1 MTAFLNNR
9 GEERAEYMKYNK
21 SIVLKNG
28 KICVIRNADAKD
40 AEGVFDNFNLTHG
53 HTDFLLAY
61 ADENSFVLEQERQFL
76 IEKENS
82 ADEIHICA
90 VVDGKIVG
98 TAGIEA
104 VGRKDKIRHRAEF
117 GIGIEKDYWGLG
129 IGRALMEACIESAR
143 KAGYIQLELDVVAD
157 NKAAISLYQSAG
169 FLEYGR
175 NPLGFRSRN
184 TGWQEL
190 VLMRLVL

>member
-1 MTAFLNNR
+1 MQR
-9 GEERAEYMKYNK
+9 EQ
-21 SIVLKNG
+21 
-28 KICVIRNADAKD
+28 
-40 AEGVFDNFNLTHG
+40 
-53 HTDFLLAY
+53 TDFLTTY
-61 ADENSFVLEQERQFL
+61 VDENSFDVEQERQFL

-104 VGRKDKIRHRAEF
+104 VGRRDKIRHRAEF

>member
-1 MTAFLNNR
+1 M
-9 GEERAEYMKYNK
+9 MKYNK

-28 KICVIRNADAKD
+28 KTCVIRNADAND
-40 AEGVFDNFNLTHG
+40 AEGVYDNFNLTHG
-53 HTDFLLAY
+53 QTDFLMAY
-61 ADENSFVLEQERQFL
+61 ADENSFDVEQERQFL

-90 VVDGKIVG
+90 VVDDKIVG
-98 TAGIEA
+98 TAGINA
-104 VGRKDKIRHRAEF
+104 VGRKDKIRHRADF

-129 IGRALMEACIESAR
+129 IGRVLTEACIESAK
-143 KAGYIQLELDVVAD
+143 KAGYAQLELEVVAD
-157 NKAAISLYQSAG
+157 NKAAISLYQRVG
-169 FLEYGR
+169 FCEYGR
-175 NPLGFRSRN
+175 NPMGFRSRN